1 MHFGGKIPDFDQ
13 DHLSGRVKVDYL
25 LLPRW
30 LLGEKT
36 QKPGCNCQGF
46 SKGGL
51 MGYSK
56 YFASSVRIAS
66 ATCFRRAGL
75 LIRAISRATSTASWG
90 NASALSV

>member
-46 SKGGL
+46 SQGG
-51 MGYSK
+51 
-56 YFASSVRIAS
+56 AN
-66 ATCFRRAGL
+66 GL
-75 LIRAISRATSTASWG
+75 FKILRQQRPDRLGHLFSESRTADTSDIPG
-90 NASALSV
+90 HIDGFGG